1 MPEKKHCSW
10 CVVYCVVWG
19 CWWYWHWEGWRAR
32 WTISRISHW
41 SLCIEY
47 IKSTSSLFLDRS
59 SFTCYCFFFS
69 FSPVFATKFCS
80 PSTRPTDHQQF
91 RQAVEATKKKG
102 GHVKMVQRIVCPSM
116 LLMDDSNNFLCFF
129 LFFGFAIFFSSSF
142 TSAAWVHCV
151 RSIFFYSFCLLLVPL
166 AWVHSPR
173 NSRIHLIVSLF
184 VWLRDE
190 AQCVWSH
197 AVRMNIAVSCIWL

>member
-41 SLCIEY
+41 LLCIEY

-129 LFFGFAIFFSSSF
+129 LFFGFAIFFF
-142 TSAAWVHCV
+142 
-151 RSIFFYSFCLLLVPL
+151 LLLLLLPL
-166 AWVHSPR
+166 GYIVFVQSFFIPFACYLSISLEYIRH
-173 NSRIHLIVSLF
+173 SRIHLIVSLF